1 MFLSAIFSLIGTAA
15 VLFLLRFLLAL
26 AADGKSVRKRQ
37 TASSL
42 RIYNYLDWN
51 STPSGTFF
59 HPGSLPASTG
69 ASDSFGS
76 VR

>member
-1 MFLSAIFSLIGTAA
+1 MFLSAIFGLIGTAA

-26 AADGKSVRKRQ
+26 DADGKSVRKRQ

-42 RIYNYLDWN
+42 RIRTYLDRN
-51 STPSGTFF
+51 STPSGTFIR
-59 HPGSLPASTG
+59 PGSLPASTV
-69 ASDSFGS
+69 ASASFWS